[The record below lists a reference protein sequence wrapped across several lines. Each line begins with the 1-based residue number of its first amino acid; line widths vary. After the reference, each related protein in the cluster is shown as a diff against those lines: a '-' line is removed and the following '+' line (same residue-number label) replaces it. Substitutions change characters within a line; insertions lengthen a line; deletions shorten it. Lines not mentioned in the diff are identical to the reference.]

1 MSTGSSIPEKEA
13 FLQELNAIYTIIE
26 GGGTSSDENG
36 GELTNQLGV
45 AQTNNSTVQ
54 SASTVAEAK
63 PAFTQV
69 NAAAQN
75 VRDARNQIKTKVFG
89 LREEYKHLTEKEERA
104 ARPDG
109 TEVARRRAQAA
120 AAAEEAAEAARAAAQ
135 LREQERQA
143 EARREAE
150 KQKAAEAA
158 QRAREAQAAEEA
170 AEREAAQ
177 AAADAARQAE
187 LSENAA
193 AREKRQAQ
201 AADGDDEA
209 SAGSPGQE
217 GTKGGA

>member
-26 GGGTSSDENG
+26 GGGTSGDENG

-120 AAAEEAAEAARAAAQ
+120 AAAEEPLIPVGVAA
-135 LREQERQA
+135 
-143 EARREAE
+143 
-150 KQKAAEAA
+150 
-158 QRAREAQAAEEA
+158 
-170 AEREAAQ
+170 
-177 AAADAARQAE
+177 
-187 LSENAA
+187 
-193 AREKRQAQ
+193 
-201 AADGDDEA
+201 G
-209 SAGSPGQE
+209 
-217 GTKGGA
+217 GTSF